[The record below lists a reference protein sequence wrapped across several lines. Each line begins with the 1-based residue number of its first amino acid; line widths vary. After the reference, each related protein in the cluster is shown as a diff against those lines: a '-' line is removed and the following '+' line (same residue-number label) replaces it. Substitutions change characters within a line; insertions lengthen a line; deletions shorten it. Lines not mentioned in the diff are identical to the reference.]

1 MGASE
6 VQSTEQSGLTAIVLT
21 FSTLEIH

>member
-1 MGASE
+1 MGSE